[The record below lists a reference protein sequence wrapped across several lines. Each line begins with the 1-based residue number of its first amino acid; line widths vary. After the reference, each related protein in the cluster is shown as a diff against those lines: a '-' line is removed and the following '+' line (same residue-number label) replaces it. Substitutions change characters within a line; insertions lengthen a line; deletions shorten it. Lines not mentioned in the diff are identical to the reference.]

1 MFMVTKALSL
11 LYYPFNVQDF
21 IFVITS
27 IIDVF
32 VATIVAISIFQVII
46 PMLKVTIKSLL
57 FIDNRTFSSLP
68 ISNKRVGLEE
78 EEEDNIQDKLLR
90 QKMYFLKKS
99 FIRGLLLALELESA
113 NAILKMGIFTS
124 IISGTSSSILSAD
137 NINNFIFFVGVLSVR
152 IAINQTLRR
161 FNIR

>member
-1 MFMVTKALSL
+1 MITKALSL

-57 FIDNRTFSSLP
+57 FIDNRTFPSLP
-68 ISNKRVGLEE
+68 ISNKRVAR
-78 EEEDNIQDKLLR
+78 EEDENIQDELLQ
-90 QKMYFLKKS
+90 QKMYFLKKN

>member
-57 FIDNRTFSSLP
+57 FIDNRTFTSLP
-68 ISNKRVGLEE
+68 ISNKRVAR
-78 EEEDNIQDKLLR
+78 EEEDENIQDELLQ
-90 QKMYFLKKS
+90 QKMYFLKKN

>member
-57 FIDNRTFSSLP
+57 FIDNRTFPSLP
-68 ISNKRVGLEE
+68 ISNKRVAR
-78 EEEDNIQDKLLR
+78 EEEDENIQDELLQ
-90 QKMYFLKKS
+90 QKMYFLKKN